1 MTTNSSELI
10 EEALWAL
17 KKSPPDVENAVVC
30 LEAIILGVEA
40 GEPSKTTS
48 RKKKSR
54 KRKKISKR
62 TPIVS
67 TLEMNGT
74 LPVAIFAPQFRAAV
88 TPLLDDWEIGPVVYL
103 GFQRM
108 NNGTFCFNFKG
119 KCPVHKR
126 VHTDV
131 GPWQIKMRP
140 SASYAGIK
148 CWKNESSFVKIN
160 PLTLWYIHLGILY
173 R

>member
-17 KKSPPDVENAVVC
+17 KQTPPDVCNAVIC
-30 LEAIILGVEA
+30 LGIVAAELSA
-40 GEPSKTTS
+40 PSKPTS
-48 RKKKSR
+48 RKKSSK
-54 KRKKISKR
+54 KRKLSKK
-62 TPIVS
+62 TPICS
-67 TLEMNGT
+67 TLELKGT

-88 TPLLDDWEIGPVVYL
+88 TPLLDDWEIGPVTYL

-126 VHTDV
+126 EHTDV

-160 PLTLWYIHLGILY
+160 PLSLWYIYLGILY